1 MRTKWSDWAFGL
13 AFLLGFFAFFLVL
26 YPFLGALVLAIVT
39 VVLLEPVYEWMV
51 RLLRGRRRLASALTS
66 LAVLLAVILPSL
78 LVAYL
83 LLGQAV
89 DLATTLV
96 ESLGEGNFQQRM
108 GRLGELLS
116 PLFERLQRL
125 GIYDALRETLAS
137 LGTLFSK
144 QIGPA
149 VGIATEIVIGAFII
163 VIGLYYLFQDG
174 AKLFEEIVFILPMKQ
189 AYAREIGGDL
199 ASVLRSLVA
208 ATFVTGIIQGA
219 LGLAAFAIVGL
230 PKALAWAALMA
241 FFSILFSLIPI
252 LGTGLVWVPVAI
264 WLFFQ
269 GRWIAGIF
277 ILAWGLIVLGSVD
290 NVVRPLLAK
299 AGASLHPLLVLL
311 TIFGGIAFFGPIG
324 AILGP
329 LMGSVAA
336 AFVRVWI
343 RDVRP
348 QLD

>member
-1 MRTKWSDWAFGL
+1 MRTKGSDLAFGL
-13 AFLLGFFAFFLVL
+13 AFLLAFFAFLWVL
-26 YPFLGALVLAIVT
+26 YPFLGALVLAIVA
-39 VVLLEPVYEWMV
+39 VVLLDPLYTRVLA
-51 RLLRGRRRLASALTS
+51 LLRGRRRLASALTS
-66 LAVLLAVILPSL
+66 MAVLLAVIVPSL

-83 LLGQAV
+83 LAAQAV
-89 DLATTLV
+89 DLLAGLA
-96 ESLGEGNFQQRM
+96 ENLGEGNFQQRM

-116 PLFERLQRL
+116 PLFDRLRQL
-125 GIYDALRETLAS
+125 GIYETVQGALTGF
-137 LGTLFSK
+137 GTLLTR

-149 VGIATEIVIGAFII
+149 VGALTDLVIGAFIV

-174 AKLFEEIVFILPMKQ
+174 EELFEEIVTILPMKE

-199 ASVLRSLVA
+199 AAVLRSLVA
-208 ATFVTGIIQGA
+208 ATFVTGIIQGG
-219 LGLAAFAIVGL
+219 LGLAAFSIVGL
-230 PKALAWAALMA
+230 PKALSWAALMA
-241 FFSILFSLIPI
+241 FFSIIFSLIPI

-269 GRWIAGIF
+269 GRWLAGLF
-277 ILAWGLIVLGSVD
+277 ILAWGLFVLGSVD
-290 NVVRPLLAK
+290 HVVRPIVARV
-299 AGASLHPLLVLL
+299 GTTLHPLLVLV

-329 LMGSVAA
+329 LLGAVAA
-336 AFVRVWI
+336 AFLRVWN